1 MDDIYRVKLIQKNDM
16 IDHKKEKNP
25 MYGKVQSET
34 TRQLMSETQKK
45 RYKAINK
52 LLYQLREDQLNLRIK
67 DIVKQML
74 AEQHH

>member
-25 MYGKVQSET
+25 MFGKVQSGT

-74 AEQHH
+74 AEQQH

>member
-25 MYGKVQSET
+25 MFGKVQSET

-52 LLYQLREDQLNLRIK
+52 QLREDQLNLRIK

-74 AEQHH
+74 AEQQH

>member
-1 MDDIYRVKLIQKNDM
+1 MF
-16 IDHKKEKNP
+16 
-25 MYGKVQSET
+25 GKVQSET

-52 LLYQLREDQLNLRIK
+52 LLYQLRENQLNLRIK

-74 AEQHH
+74 AEQQH